1 MSRIDDELEQAVK
14 DAGASPDKASAAS
27 KSRKSGADDASAVVA
42 DAAEPQKRSWGLLAG
57 LVALMGGILVLVF
70 STNEDSAVYAYSVD
84 GLTAQASALSG
95 RQVRVTGTLV
105 SGTLTFREKPCEYA
119 FNLQPS
125 RAPAAAGISVPS
137 AGEKASEYLKVSFP
151 QCVVPDTFRDVKGVE
166 VEVTAEGRL
175 NSDGSLDAS
184 KVFAKCPSKYEM
196 KESAQTMGKAPDHGG
211 GAPKQEFIPP
221 RKVENIH

>member
-1 MSRIDDELEQAVK
+1 MSRIDDELEQAAN
-14 DAGASPDKASAAS
+14 AGPGSAANS
-27 KSRKSGADDASAVVA
+27 PAVRPRKGPVDEAGAVVA
-42 DAAEPQKRSWGLLAG
+42 DAGEPHKRSWGLLGG
-57 LVALMGGILVLVF
+57 LVVLMGGILVLVF

-84 GLTAQASALSG
+84 GLTAQASELSG

-105 SGTLTFREKPCEYA
+105 SGTLTFRAKPCEYA

-125 RAPAAAGISVPS
+125 RAPTTAGVSLPS

-196 KESAQTMGKAPDHGG
+196 KESAQAMGKAPDHGG
-211 GAPKQEFIPP
+211 GAPKQEFIAP
-221 RKVENIH
+221 RKVEDIHQ